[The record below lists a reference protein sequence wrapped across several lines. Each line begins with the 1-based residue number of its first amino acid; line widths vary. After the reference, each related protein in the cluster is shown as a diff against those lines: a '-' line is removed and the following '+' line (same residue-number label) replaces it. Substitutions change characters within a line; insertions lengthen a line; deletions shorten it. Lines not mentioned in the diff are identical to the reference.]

1 MEGEAERKQIV
12 EVVEEQA
19 DGALQLEGVDIT
31 QPQLTAQSLAMAAAN
46 RPGPEFGREHSPKV
60 ALSPPQE
67 TELSPRPRI
76 KRTYLTP
83 ERTDSLRIERTYP
96 ERIKRTYLTPERTV
110 KTFSEQISGARLDDF
125 MSADRSFGATRETE
139 WPTERPVAERHV
151 VLQKESKG
159 EAGDSSS
166 DAESVAPDRPR
177 RDVTEER
184 VTSRAEQRT
193 EADCGTRAP
202 PGHPSASR
210 RGAVNA
216 SLDTTMPVMEVPL
229 ASSSSGVIDFPRRGI
244 VGAGRTTAPA
254 RGTESPRERE
264 PIGME
269 QVIADMAALMGG
281 TLKTIAE
288 TQRAMAARVE
298 GTGEPHRPRTSEHWR
313 NARVDRFDGVSEAWV
328 DYRMH
333 FEATARLNKWSDS
346 EPYCGYEGRS
356 PAGCAAP
363 VRRREIL
370 VPKHRQ
376 GS

>member
-12 EVVEEQA
+12 EVVEERA

-31 QPQLTAQSLAMAAAN
+31 QPWLTAQSLAMAAAN

-76 KRTYLTP
+76 KRTYP
-83 ERTDSLRIERTYP
+83 SRIERTDSLRIERTYP
-96 ERIKRTYLTPERTV
+96 SRIERTYCLTPERTV
-110 KTFSEQISGARLDDF
+110 KTNSEQISGARLDDF

-139 WPTERPVAERHV
+139 WPSERPVAERHA
-151 VLQKESKG
+151 VLQQEFKG
-159 EAGDSSS
+159 EARDSSS

-177 RDVTEER
+177 LDVTEER

-210 RGAVNA
+210 REAVNA
-216 SLDTTMPVMEVPL
+216 SLDTTVPVMEVPL
-229 ASSSSGVIDFPRRGI
+229 ASSSSGVIDFPMRGI

-264 PIGME
+264 PTGME

-298 GTGEPHRPRTSEHWR
+298 GTGEPHRSRTSEHW
-313 NARVDRFDGVSEAWV
+313 
-328 DYRMH
+328 
-333 FEATARLNKWSDS
+333 
-346 EPYCGYEGRS
+346 
-356 PAGCAAP
+356 
-363 VRRREIL
+363 
-370 VPKHRQ
+370 
-376 GS
+376 